1 MPEEYKLKP
10 TEGFVNYD
18 PEGQLG
24 RQCKQKE
31 KKKRREL
38 RLGTETRST
47 SKGQMEGKQLVEGKE
62 Q

>member
-31 KKKRREL
+31 KKKKKKRAEAWNRN
-38 RLGTETRST
+38 
-47 SKGQMEGKQLVEGKE
+47 QVNI
-62 Q
+62 